1 MLRILRA
8 AALGAVLFAL
18 LTLTPTLLVWW
29 YGPKPARA
37 DAEAPAAPRAA
48 SAASDATRP
57 PNEADRQVKQGIDAA
72 RSGGIA
78 SHAECAARFE
88 HLVRLGCS
96 RFVTEQK
103 AFPPAVKQ
111 GDWGGGKTTAQC
123 EAEVNAYWAPR
134 VQDLREQGQ
143 LHAAQTWQ
151 LRQWTPELRQ
161 CRNYDAVRGGGTAQA
176 PVPTPSPETP
186 ASAAP
191 AAPPPK

>member
-1 MLRILRA
+1 LLRILRA
-8 AALGAVLFAL
+8 VALGAVLFAL
-18 LTLTPTLLVWW
+18 LTLAPTLLVWW
-29 YGPKPARA
+29 HGPKPAAA
-37 DAEAPAAPRAA
+37 DAEAPAEPRAA
-48 SAASDATRP
+48 SAALRP
-57 PNEADRQVKQGIDAA
+57 PNEADRQVQQGFDAA

-103 AFPPAVKQ
+103 TFPAAVKQ

-143 LHAAQTWQ
+143 HHAAQTRQ

-161 CRNYDAVRGGGTAQA
+161 CRNYDAVRGGSAAQPGT
-176 PVPTPSPETP
+176 PWPESP
-186 ASAAP
+186 ASATP
-191 AAPPPK
+191 PAPPPK